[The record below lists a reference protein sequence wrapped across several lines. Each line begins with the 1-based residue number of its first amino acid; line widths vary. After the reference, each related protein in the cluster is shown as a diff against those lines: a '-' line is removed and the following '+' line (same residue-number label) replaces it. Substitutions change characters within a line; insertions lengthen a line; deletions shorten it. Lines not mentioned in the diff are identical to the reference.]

1 MLKCAIFFFFDV
13 FKLCVMNK
21 NIKTFMLDEMF

>member
-1 MLKCAIFFFFDV
+1 MLKCAIFFFDV

-21 NIKTFMLDEMF
+21 KIKTFMLDEMF